1 MSDLKLAI
9 EGTIVMSD
17 TLRGLLDAMYDAR
30 VPEIWEKMS
39 WQSTT
44 LGFWYTEL
52 LERDSQFRRW
62 CFMGR
67 PKVNSSL
74 SYCSYKF
81 RRNEL
86 VPTLFGIAGILG
98 HWIFQSS
105 RFLNCYETRSYKKS

>member
-9 EGTIVMSD
+9 EGTIVMSN
-17 TLRGLLDAMYDAR
+17 TLRSLLDAMYDAR
-30 VPEIWEKMS
+30 VPEIWERMS

-67 PKVNSSL
+67 PKVKNL
-74 SYCSYKF
+74 IEIFIIGINVKYVVNVLCCYYFINNF
-81 RRNEL
+81 RY
-86 VPTLFGIAGILG
+86 FG
-98 HWIFQSS
+98 
-105 RFLNCYETRSYKKS
+105 

>member
-17 TLRGLLDAMYDAR
+17 LLRSLMDAMYDAR
-30 VPEIWEKMS
+30 VPEVWEKMS

-67 PKVNSSL
+67 PKVNKSAIHTL
-74 SYCSYKF
+74 LKVYVM
-81 RRNEL
+81 RRNL
-86 VPTLFGIAGILG
+86 MALHLTA
-98 HWIFQSS
+98 
-105 RFLNCYETRSYKKS
+105 